1 MKKISSLILLSAA
14 LTCSGNALAEWQEIG
29 KTDLFTV
36 FVDPATLQKQ
46 GNPTQIMSMLDFK
59 KPGQNPKTKENV
71 NSIIGLN
78 EFDCSAVK
86 YRPIEFKVFSAVGT
100 AAVANPGT
108 AVSLA
113 STAATGKSPLEHA
126 ASAATKKE
134 CSFFNVIDS
143 KPICIEAVLPSI
155 TDNSELF
162 LGPADSIQKSA
173 QQ

>member
-1 MKKISSLILLSAA
+1 MKKISSLILLSAV

-86 YRPIEFKVFSAVGT
+86 YRPIEFKVFSG
-100 AAVANPGT
+100 NM
-108 AVSLA
+108 
-113 STAATGKSPLEHA
+113 GKGKVVEEQKTPDS
-126 ASAATKKE
+126 
-134 CSFFNVIDS
+134 SFETIENGSWPAGVFNVACRT
-143 KPICIEAVLPSI
+143 K
-155 TDNSELF
+155 
-162 LGPADSIQKSA
+162 
-173 QQ
+173 

>member
-1 MKKISSLILLSAA
+1 MKKISSLFLLSAA

-46 GNPTQIMSMLDFK
+46 GNLTQIMSMLDFK

-86 YRPIEFKVFSAVGT
+86 YRPIEFKAFSG
-100 AAVANPGT
+100 GM
-108 AVSLA
+108 
-113 STAATGKSPLEHA
+113 GKSKVVEEQKTPD
-126 ASAATKKE
+126 S
-134 CSFFNVIDS
+134 SFEVIENGSWTAGVFNVACRS
-143 KPICIEAVLPSI
+143 K
-155 TDNSELF
+155 
-162 LGPADSIQKSA
+162 
-173 QQ
+173 